1 MEGVGGPG
9 GALGVVLVPV
19 NAATALIAAVEVPWR
34 VSSKGAL
41 LRWNGS
47 GTARRGV
54 KVKPNAPELWFLV
67 FST

>member
-41 LRWNGS
+41 LRWKGQ
-47 GTARRGV
+47 GRIGEGLR
-54 KVKPNAPELWFLV
+54 
-67 FST
+67 